1 MEPLVVII
9 MKSGERLVTQ
19 AKNYVPDMETITM
32 IAPMEIIVRMNPMT
46 GETLFGLG
54 EWIPSR
60 FTATNEIPIRSTDV
74 MSIIA
79 PSEKL
84 AKYYQH
90 CLKTIREIPVED
102 VGQIGNGPT
111 NPDDVYTENELP
123 DLPRSNTINELL
135 ANLPV
140 KRTLH

>member
-1 MEPLVVII
+1 

-19 AKNYVPDMETITM
+19 AKNYVPDMESITM

-60 FTATNEIPIRSTDV
+60 FLASNEITIRATDV
-74 MSIIA
+74 MSIIS

-84 AKYYQH
+84 AKYYGH

-102 VGQIGNGPT
+102 VGQRGNGVSPE
-111 NPDDVYTENELP
+111 DVYTENDLP
-123 DLPRSNTINELL
+123 DLPNSNTISELL
-135 ANLPV
+135 QNLPV